1 MSLLR
6 EVLGRIQAILQR
18 KMLIETK
25 NRTLNC
31 LKRHYSTVRS
41 MKNVAVLTEDEA
53 FPSFSFPP
61 QGFLPAQEFP
71 HPGICHPRPKNA
83 RGPAGGG
90 GGLGTA
96 GIDWCI
102 ILHSSWVSRPF
113 YSCRLS
119 TLAFK
124 WMWGWGWPCFDKNL
138 LCFAM
143 EIVHKK
149 Y

>member
-1 MSLLR
+1 MSLLH

-61 QGFLPAQEFP
+61 RVFASSRIPTPGNLPSKAKKCS
-71 HPGICHPRPKNA
+71 GA
-83 RGPAGGG
+83 SWG

-96 GIDWCI
+96 GIGWCI
-102 ILHSSWVSRPF
+102 ILHSSWVSRSF

-138 LCFAM
+138 LCFAT